1 MNLLTIF
8 FNDRILLSNQINN
21 EVTQMF
27 NPSNWSIKNTLTFQE
42 QVTGLN
48 NLKTIVEDLGFPMKI
63 NGNLASIEG
72 VKVYFN
78 RDELITPFSLPQT
91 VREVIKELNQF

>member
-1 MNLLTIF
+1 
-8 FNDRILLSNQINN
+8 
-21 EVTQMF
+21 MF

>member
-1 MNLLTIF
+1 MI
-8 FNDRILLSNQINN
+8 
-21 EVTQMF
+21 